1 MEIKTG
7 GATKSSR
14 IELEL
19 LLIIYILLF
28 FVVIFLFKMLR
39 LYITS
44 NVHQSSF
51 ISHHIN
57 RRGGDD
63 AMFRVSKDTNGANL
77 VRTICDDFHQA
88 KGTV

>member
-1 MEIKTG
+1 
-7 GATKSSR
+7 
-14 IELEL
+14 
-19 LLIIYILLF
+19 
-28 FVVIFLFKMLR
+28 MLR

-63 AMFRVSKDTNGANL
+63 ACFEFR
-77 VRTICDDFHQA
+77 RTMEPTSYVLFVMISIKQKVQYEFEN
-88 KGTV
+88 V

>member
-7 GATKSSR
+7 GGATRNSR

-19 LLIIYILLF
+19 PRIIYILLF
-28 FVVIFLFKMLR
+28 FVVIFLFNMLR

-63 AMFRVSKDTNGANL
+63 AMFRLSKDNGVL
-77 VRTICDDFHQA
+77 LQ
-88 KGTV
+88 